1 MIGSLSTD
9 WIWCLKD
16 MLGTVNDVYALHGL
30 LKSHAQLG
38 VNTIYSFWVTAIS
51 TDCRKESGNN
61 FVFGFTTVWDWLCSL
76 TGKLLNFFFFFW
88 GGGYDN

>member
-1 MIGSLSTD
+1 MQLRKSSLSTIFIKVSVYYSALEQSLNIIGSLSTD

-38 VNTIYSFWVTAIS
+38 VNTLYS
-51 TDCRKESGNN
+51 
-61 FVFGFTTVWDWLCSL
+61 
-76 TGKLLNFFFFFW
+76 
-88 GGGYDN
+88 Y